1 MTDRMAVRPAAYGKV
16 AAAAAL
22 PLAALALAYLASVA
36 IDVGVLHIGWFDRA
50 WFGWTVVMP
59 LLLAAPGLAGLARF
73 IVGGGAQQARL
84 IIAVVSLFLAV
95 FATYRL
101 TVTLY
106 QIGCEVVTDRIQ
118 AVPVS
123 LAIGATGGIAFALA
137 ASGAGWAAS
146 RSTQPASRI
155 AAALGAGGVLGL
167 AGGVAT
173 LLVFATLL
181 PAVSCGVRL

>member
-1 MTDRMAVRPAAYGKV
+1 MPAHGRV

-22 PLAALALAYLASVA
+22 PLASLALAYLASVA
-36 IDVGVLHIGWFDRA
+36 IDVGVLHVGWFDRA

-59 LLLAAPGLAGLARF
+59 LLLAAPGLAGLAR
-73 IVGGGAQQARL
+73 IVGGGAQHSRL
-84 IIAVVSLFLAV
+84 VIAVVSLFVAA

-101 TVTLY
+101 TSTLY
-106 QIGCEVVTDRIQ
+106 QIGCQVVTDRIQ

-123 LAIGATGGIAFALA
+123 LAIGVTAGVAFALA
-137 ASGAGWAAS
+137 ALGADWATS
-146 RSTQPASRI
+146 QSTRPGARI
-155 AAALGAGGVLGL
+155 AAAMGAGAVLGL
-167 AGGVAT
+167 AGGIAT

>member
-1 MTDRMAVRPAAYGKV
+1 MSDRMADRPAAYGRV

-36 IDVGVLHIGWFDRA
+36 IDVGVPHIGWFDRA

-73 IVGGGAQQARL
+73 IGGGAQQARL
-84 IIAVVSLFLAV
+84 VIAGVSLFVAA
-95 FATYRL
+95 FAAYRL

-146 RSTQPASRI
+146 RSTRPAARI

-173 LLVFATLL
+173 LLVFAALL